1 MSVQA
6 GFEYLYGRRPHS
18 FSGQPVPALRQ
29 CVAFGRSTPAAAI
42 WFPFPVTHRSPV
54 CTPTVPASPLPSR
67 AQDSTG
73 PPGVRIT
80 APVAPGTVPRYARAG
95 SAQRRRL
102 VGATTPEPPS
112 SQPACR
118 ARTRQGRGSSRL
130 LTSRRVQ
137 IARNNKTYR
146 LYRAARVRSGV
157 ISRRSA
163 RRRGPAAR
171 RSPANGDFRGRSVP
185 PGTAPPRRTFPAAPA
200 RPPPPLSAAGRRGA
214 AGGRCVPVAVRL
226 LHPASRGRALAGRLG
241 GQLLAGRLAAGGLAG
256 GLLGTGHAAAD
267 VAALHLPRQAA
278 RLTPRPGR
286 AAPPP
291 VPALPRR
298 PTRSRGAGGAAP
310 PARSAQRSR

>member
-1 MSVQA
+1 MNVLKTGICKRKSSC
-6 GFEYLYGRRPHS
+6 EYTGLRNSLCLLTFSTLTFGQRHVFSLDDHS
-18 FSGQPVPALRQ
+18 RQPVPVLCQ

-42 WFPFPVTHRSPV
+42 CFPFPVTHCSPV

-112 SQPACR
+112 SQPAGR

-130 LTSRRVQ
+130 LTSRRVR

-185 PGTAPPRRTFPAAPA
+185 PGPAPPRRTFPAAPA
-200 RPPPPLSAAGRRGA
+200 RPPPPPFRSRAARCRRGA
-214 AGGRCVPVAVRL
+214 LRTGSGA
-226 LHPASRGRALAGRLG
+226 ASS
-241 GQLLAGRLAAGGLAG
+241 
-256 GLLGTGHAAAD
+256 
-267 VAALHLPRQAA
+267 PRQ
-278 RLTPRPGR
+278 
-286 AAPPP
+286 
-291 VPALPRR
+291 
-298 PTRSRGAGGAAP
+298 
-310 PARSAQRSR
+310 